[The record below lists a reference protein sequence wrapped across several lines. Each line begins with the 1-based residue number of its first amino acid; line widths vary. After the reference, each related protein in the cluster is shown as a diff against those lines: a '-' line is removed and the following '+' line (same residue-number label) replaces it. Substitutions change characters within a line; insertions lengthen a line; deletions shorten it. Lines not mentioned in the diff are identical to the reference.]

1 MPPLSLIGQ
10 QIRSTVKA
18 PRFITPLVP
27 FAERRVITMALTL
40 CIIAIVISIF
50 VGWKFKMN
58 TGIIA
63 LAFAFMIGICA
74 MGMKA
79 GDIINFWP
87 TTIVFYLLSIA
98 VFFNYATENGTMNVL
113 GQKLLH
119 AMGGNA
125 KLVPFAV
132 AAVSA
137 IVGGLGAGASTPAIV
152 GPFAFVMAATAGVNP
167 MLTAIAITFGN
178 LVGSNN
184 PYNGYGGSISKNL
197 IVENGIDEITTMDW
211 SLKIWLNCCIIT
223 IIVIVFFYF
232 VLKGHKAK
240 KVSLGEKA
248 PDFNLIQKKTV
259 TILVAAFFLMVIP
272 PILSTWI
279 PGVPFLKTLNQLCQP
294 QVIMVL
300 GALLCA
306 VLKLGDEKTV
316 IRKIP
321 IRTIV
326 MIVGVYSLIK
336 VAAAAGLVDF
346 IAGVLSSSIPK
357 ALVPSA
363 IVLFAAFLSF
373 FSSSTSTVMP
383 LMYPLVPTL
392 SASMGLNPIALYTCI
407 FFGGLSTACSPFS
420 TGGAVCIASN
430 PYEDQ
435 KEKLSNDMIV
445 AALICPALTIVAA
458 LLNLFGFF
466 SA

>member
-1 MPPLSLIGQ
+1 
-10 QIRSTVKA
+10 
-18 PRFITPLVP
+18 
-27 FAERRVITMALTL
+27 MALFL
-40 CIIAIVISIF
+40 CIAAIVISIL
-50 VGWKFKMN
+50 VGWKFKLN

-63 LAFAFMIGICA
+63 MGFAFVIGICV

-79 GDIINFWP
+79 GDIIKFWP

-98 VFFNYATENGTMNVL
+98 LFFNYATENGTMNVL
-113 GQKLLH
+113 GQKLLY

-125 KLVPFAV
+125 KLVPFAI

-167 MLTAIAITFGN
+167 VLTAIAITFGN

-197 IVENGIDEITTMDW
+197 IMDNGVDEALTMDW
-211 SLKIWLNCCIIT
+211 SLKIWFNCCIIT
-223 IIVIVFFYF
+223 VIVIVLFYIF
-232 VLKGHKAK
+232 LKGHKAE
-240 KVSLGEKA
+240 KVSLNQKPPEFD
-248 PDFNLIQKKTV
+248 PVQKKTV
-259 TILVAAFFLMVIP
+259 VILIAAFLLMVVP
-272 PILSTWI
+272 PILNTWI
-279 PGVPFLKTLNQLCQP
+279 KGVAFLSTLNQLCQP
-294 QVIMVL
+294 QVIMML

-321 IRTIV
+321 ISTIV
-326 MIVGVYSLIK
+326 MIVGVYSLIQ

-346 IAGVLSSSIPK
+346 ISGVLSSSIPRF
-357 ALVPSA
+357 LVPAA

-383 LMYPLVPTL
+383 LMYPMVPALAASL
-392 SASMGLNPIALYTCI
+392 SLNPIALYTCI
-407 FFGGLSTACSPFS
+407 FFGGLATACSPFS
-420 TGGAVCIASN
+420 TGGAVCIAAN

-435 KEKLSNDMIV
+435 KELLSNKMII
-445 AALICPALTIVAA
+445 AALVVPVITIVAS
-458 LLNLFGFF
+458 LVGLFNIFP
-466 SA
+466 A

>member
-1 MPPLSLIGQ
+1 
-10 QIRSTVKA
+10 
-18 PRFITPLVP
+18 
-27 FAERRVITMALTL
+27 MALAL
-40 CIIAIVISIF
+40 CIIAIIISIA
-50 VGWKFKMN
+50 VGWKFKLN

-63 LAFAFMIGICA
+63 MVFAFVIGICV

-79 GDIINFWP
+79 SAIINFWP
-87 TTIVFYLLSIA
+87 TTIVFYLLSISL
-98 VFFNYATENGTMNVL
+98 FFNYATENGTMNVL

-167 MLTAIAITFGN
+167 VLTAIAITFGN

-197 IVENGIDEITTMDW
+197 IIANGVDEATTMDW
-211 SLKIWLNCCIIT
+211 SLKIWANCCLIT
-223 IIVIVFFYF
+223 VIVIVVFYF
-232 VLKGHKAK
+232 LLKGHKAT
-240 KVSLGEKA
+240 KVEMEGKA
-248 PDFNLIQKKTV
+248 PEFNPVQRKTF
-259 TILVAAFFLMVIP
+259 IILMVAFVLMVVP
-272 PILSTWI
+272 PILNTWI
-279 PGVPFLKTLNQLCQP
+279 KGVAILSTLNQLCQP
-294 QVIMVL
+294 QVIMMI

-321 IRTIV
+321 ISTIV

-336 VAAAAGLVDF
+336 VAAEAGLVEF
-346 IAGVLSSSIPK
+346 ISGVLATSIPRT
-357 ALVPSA
+357 LVPAA
-363 IVLFAAFLSF
+363 IILFAAFLSF

-383 LMYPLVPTL
+383 LMYPMVPALASSL
-392 SASMGLNPIALYTCI
+392 SLNPIALYTCV
-407 FFGGLSTACSPFS
+407 FFGGLATSCSPFS
-420 TGGAVCIASN
+420 TGGAVCIAGN
-430 PYEDQ
+430 PYEEQ
-435 KEKLSNDMIV
+435 KEMLSQKMIIV
-445 AALICPALTIVAA
+445 ALAVPVITIIAS
-458 LLNLFGFF
+458 LLGLFNLFQP
-466 SA
+466 

>member
-1 MPPLSLIGQ
+1 
-10 QIRSTVKA
+10 
-18 PRFITPLVP
+18 
-27 FAERRVITMALTL
+27 MALWL
-40 CIIAIVISIF
+40 CIIAIVISILA
-50 VGWKFKMN
+50 GWKFKLN

-63 LAFAFMIGICA
+63 MGFAFVIGICF

-79 GDIINFWP
+79 SDIINYWP

-98 VFFNYATENGTMNVL
+98 LFFNYATENGTMNVL

-125 KLVPFAV
+125 KLVPFAI
-132 AAVSA
+132 ALVSA

-152 GPFAFVMAATAGVNP
+152 GPFSFVMAATAGVNP
-167 MLTAIAITFGN
+167 VLTAIAITFGN
-178 LVGSNN
+178 LLGSNN

-197 IVENGIDEITTMDW
+197 IIANGIDEAATMNW

-223 IIVIVFFYF
+223 VIIIVLFY
-232 VLKGHKAK
+232 VLLKGHKAD
-240 KVSLGEKA
+240 KVSMAEKA

-259 TILVAAFFLMVIP
+259 TILLAAFFLMVVP

-279 PGVPFLKTLNQLCQP
+279 KDVPFLKTLNQLCQP
-294 QVIMVL
+294 QVIMML

-306 VLKLGDEKTV
+306 VLKLGDEKTI

-321 IRTIV
+321 VSTIV

-336 VAAAAGLVDF
+336 VATEAGLVEF
-346 IAGVLSSSIPK
+346 ISGVLTGSIPRI
-357 ALVPSA
+357 LVPGA

-383 LMYPLVPTL
+383 LMYPMVPAL
-392 SASMGLNPIALYTCI
+392 AAGLDLNPIALYTCI
-407 FFGGLSTACSPFS
+407 FFGGLATACSPFS
-420 TGGAVCIASN
+420 TGGAVCIAAN
-430 PYEDQ
+430 PYEEQ
-435 KEKLSNDMIV
+435 KELLSNKMI
-445 AALICPALTIVAA
+445 LIA
-458 LLNLFGFF
+458 LLVPVVTIIAAELGLFNLFGV
-466 SA
+466 